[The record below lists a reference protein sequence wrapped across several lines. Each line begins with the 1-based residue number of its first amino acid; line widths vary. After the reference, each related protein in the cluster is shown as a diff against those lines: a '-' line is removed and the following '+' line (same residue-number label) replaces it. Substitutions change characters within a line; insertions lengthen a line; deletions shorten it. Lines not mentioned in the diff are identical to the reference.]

1 MTTEGAPRRQELMR
15 YDLLAPKP
23 PEGAI
28 DLTSLV
34 PGEGELEL
42 DIGFGRGRSL
52 RERAKLAPTSRII
65 GIEVKTKWAT
75 KVEERVKS
83 EGLVNARVLCGDAR
97 EILARSGPD
106 ACVRRVFVHFP
117 DPWWKKKHAHR
128 MVIGDA
134 FLDTLARLM
143 VPGGD
148 VYVQTDVE
156 ARAME
161 YIDALRTHEAF
172 MLSTDTGLVEEN
184 PFGARSNRE
193 RRAIEDGM
201 PVFRILA
208 FRKGIANTAQ
218 TGRCG

>member
-117 DPWWKKKHAHR
+117 DPWWKKKHSKRA
-128 MVIGDA
+128 VIGDA
-134 FLDTLARLM
+134 LLDHIARLL
-143 VPGGD
+143 VVGGELF
-148 VYVQTDVE
+148 VQTDVLDRAHAYR
-156 ARAME
+156 ARIA
-161 YIDALRTHEAF
+161 AHGAF
-172 MLSTDTGLVEEN
+172 AFAHDDLWLGSN

-193 RRAIEDGM
+193 HRADEDGL
-201 PVFRILA
+201 PVFRMLA
-208 FRKGIANTAQ
+208 R
-218 TGRCG
+218 RRR